1 MDFIVK
7 ENRIQEAID
16 AANAA
21 GGGRVVLGPGIY
33 HCGTIYLKNFVELH
47 LTAGARLQG
56 SSKAEDY
63 DDFKDPAIESFDGYM
78 PEKSWKC
85 LLVAA
90 HAENIAITGTG
101 EINGA
106 GPAFYDTN
114 NTDGRFFRKPSI
126 PRPRILEFVECRN
139 VRIEGV
145 SFVDSPGW
153 SFWLVGCEEV
163 NISRIRL
170 TGCQKM
176 INNDGIH
183 LDSCRRVMI
192 SDSFIKTGDDSIVI
206 RAIRKFPDK
215 PVICED
221 VTVCNCVL
229 DSACQCIRIG
239 CPSDDTARNCTFSNL
254 TLKGHNGIRVN
265 NPLRYARKGLEGV
278 YMDNILFNNLSIDVE
293 NIPIGIDVEEG
304 VVLRKLGGL
313 TFSNIRLR
321 GGQPCMF
328 EGSESTYIDDIRFSE
343 IVCDK
348 MPVAHHCRR
357 VTFNQIEINCE

>member
-7 ENRIQEAID
+7 DNKIQEAID

-21 GGGRVVLGPGIY
+21 GGGRVVFEPGIY
-33 HCGTIYLKNFVELH
+33 YCGTIYLKSFVELH
-47 LTAGARLQG
+47 LMVGAKLQG
-56 SSKAEDY
+56 SSRVEDY
-63 DDFKDPAIESFDGYM
+63 DDFRDPAIETFDGYH

-85 LLVAA
+85 LIAAA
-90 HAENIAITGTG
+90 HAENIAVTGAG

-106 GPAFYDTN
+106 GLDFYDTN
-114 NTDGRFFRKPSI
+114 DIEGRFFRKPSA
-126 PRPRILEFVECRN
+126 PRPRMLELVECRN

-153 SFWLVGCEEV
+153 SFWLSGCEEV
-163 NISRIRL
+163 NISRIKL

-183 LDSCRRVMI
+183 LDSCRSIMI
-192 SDSFIKTGDDSIVI
+192 SDSFIRTGDDSIVI

-215 PVICED
+215 PVVCED
-221 VTVCNCVL
+221 ITVCNCVL
-229 DSACQCIRIG
+229 DSNCQCIRLG
-239 CPSDDTARNCTFSNL
+239 TPSDGTVRNCSLSNL
-254 TLKGHNGIRVN
+254 TLKGFRGIRVN
-265 NPLRYARKGLEGV
+265 NPLRYVRAGLESL
-278 YMDNILFNNLSIDVE
+278 YMDRIVFSNLIIDVKD
-293 NIPIGIDVEEG
+293 IPIGVDVEEG
-304 VVLRKLGGL
+304 VFLRKLGGI

-321 GGQPCMF
+321 GGKPCMI
-328 EGSESTYIDDIRFSE
+328 EGCESTYIEDIRFSE

-357 VTFNQIEINCE
+357 ISFNQMEVSCE